1 MTIWRRVLVATV
13 AAAVPA
19 TAVIVVPI
27 DWMRTRDLETALQ
40 RVVESQIND
49 QVRERCESDPTWFL
63 TGPLEGR
70 PAHGTF
76 VPTSPDDLPPRP
88 RVQPQ
93 PFELFAFD
101 DNFLGSSP
109 GNPRFPLELRH
120 RLQTGVPFAI
130 ESYASPAGKGVQIA
144 MPTGWIDSP
153 CAYFLGRMQPP
164 PGRLAQRIEAAV
176 GVFAVCF
183 IVGMIASQQTVRR
196 VRRLAHDARESVAAD
211 YATIAPD
218 SHRDELSSLT
228 FVFNDAANDIHQ
240 RRARIDDQDEML
252 RRFVRSTED
261 DIGRPLA
268 ELEARL
274 TAIRANVSTSG
285 AAGQVRDALRQV
297 HDLSAR
303 IENLTVA
310 ARLKTGEALAT
321 TRIDLGAL
329 VERVAAKHA
338 PIADAAGV
346 ALHVTPP
353 DRPIAI
359 RADEALFERAVA
371 NVVDNAIR
379 YNTSGGSVTIGLARE
394 ADAGRFRLWV
404 SDTGTALDDEQFRAL
419 ATVKRFRGDE
429 GWNRRP
435 GSRGLGLTIAQEAAD
450 RSGIT
455 LDLKRP
461 GAGGIEVE
469 FSGPTVDDAT
479 GSDAKA

>member
-19 TAVIVVPI
+19 TALIVVPI
-27 DWMRTRDLETALQ
+27 DWMRTHDLETALH
-40 RVVESQIND
+40 RVVASQINA

-63 TGPLEGR
+63 TGPLIGR
-70 PAHGTF
+70 PPHGVF
-76 VPTSPDDLPPRP
+76 VPASPDDLPPRP
-88 RVQPQ
+88 RVEAQ

-101 DNFLGSSP
+101 DNFLGSST
-109 GNPRFPLELRH
+109 GNPRFPIELRR
-120 RLQTGVPFAI
+120 RLQTGAPFAE
-130 ESYASPAGKGVQIA
+130 ESYDSPAGTGVQIA

-164 PGRLAQRIEAAV
+164 PGRLTQRIEAAA
-176 GVFAVCF
+176 GIFAICF
-183 IVGMIASQQTVRR
+183 IVGLIASQQTVRR
-196 VRRLAHDARESVAAD
+196 VRRLAIDARESVAAD

-268 ELEARL
+268 DLEARL
-274 TAIRANVSTSG
+274 AAIRTGTSAG
-285 AAGQVRDALRQV
+285 DVAAQVRDTLREA

-310 ARLKTGEALAT
+310 ARLKTGEALGT
-321 TRIDLGAL
+321 TRVDLGAL
-329 VERVAAKHA
+329 VERVAAKHG
-338 PIADAAGV
+338 PIASAAGV
-346 ALHVTPP
+346 ALRVTPA
-353 DRPIAI
+353 DGPIAV
-359 RADEALFERAVA
+359 RADEALVERAVA

-379 YNTSGGSVTIGLARE
+379 YNQPGGSVTIGLAHDT
-394 ADAGRFRLWV
+394 DAGRFRLWV
-404 SDTGTALDDEQFRAL
+404 SDTGAQVDDEQFRTL
-419 ATVKRFRGDE
+419 AAPKRFRGDE

-450 RSGIT
+450 RSGMT

-469 FSGPTVDDAT
+469 FSGPTVGAT
-479 GSDAKA
+479 GPDGAA

>member
-1 MTIWRRVLVATV
+1 
-13 AAAVPA
+13 
-19 TAVIVVPI
+19 
-27 DWMRTRDLETALQ
+27 
-40 RVVESQIND
+40 
-49 QVRERCESDPTWFL
+49 
-63 TGPLEGR
+63 
-70 PAHGTF
+70 
-76 VPTSPDDLPPRP
+76 
-88 RVQPQ
+88 
-93 PFELFAFD
+93 
-101 DNFLGSSP
+101 
-109 GNPRFPLELRH
+109 
-120 RLQTGVPFAI
+120 
-130 ESYASPAGKGVQIA
+130 
-144 MPTGWIDSP
+144 
-153 CAYFLGRMQPP
+153 
-164 PGRLAQRIEAAV
+164 
-176 GVFAVCF
+176 
-183 IVGMIASQQTVRR
+183 
-196 VRRLAHDARESVAAD
+196 
-211 YATIAPD
+211 
-218 SHRDELSSLT
+218 
-228 FVFNDAANDIHQ
+228 
-240 RRARIDDQDEML
+240 
-252 RRFVRSTED
+252 
-261 DIGRPLA
+261 
-268 ELEARL
+268 
-274 TAIRANVSTSG
+274 
-285 AAGQVRDALRQV
+285 VRDALRQV

-321 TRIDLGAL
+321 TRVDLGAL

-479 GSDAKA
+479 GSDTKV

>member
-1 MTIWRRVLVATV
+1 
-13 AAAVPA
+13 
-19 TAVIVVPI
+19 
-27 DWMRTRDLETALQ
+27 
-40 RVVESQIND
+40 
-49 QVRERCESDPTWFL
+49 
-63 TGPLEGR
+63 
-70 PAHGTF
+70 
-76 VPTSPDDLPPRP
+76 
-88 RVQPQ
+88 
-93 PFELFAFD
+93 
-101 DNFLGSSP
+101 
-109 GNPRFPLELRH
+109 
-120 RLQTGVPFAI
+120 
-130 ESYASPAGKGVQIA
+130 
-144 MPTGWIDSP
+144 
-153 CAYFLGRMQPP
+153 MQPP

-321 TRIDLGAL
+321 TRVDLGAL

-469 FSGPTVDDAT
+469 FSGPTVDAT
-479 GSDAKA
+479 GSDATA